1 MQEENLNIPPGMTV
15 PIGLGSPKAQPTHR
29 VEAFGTPRAIERGG
43 GPAKTFIP
51 AGQSQHQVTPMFTP
65 GVRLG
70 AVRLANPQ
78 MVSQPSVL
86 GQNGDTPPVVVQPGP
101 GTQPPEDPNG
111 KPAWESDKPGKRLA
125 WGKFKKKDA
134 EELAAYLAEIE
145 SRMDELNVPSGI
157 VKQIRL
163 KLETF
168 ATGNLPPDA
177 EVTVTEEEAVQL
189 NAAIFSLEEA
199 EASKPPSFATAAAVV
214 ATLGLIS
221 VAVLG

>member
-1 MQEENLNIPPGMTV
+1 MKNVPPGYTV
-15 PIGLGSPKAQPTHR
+15 PVGVASRERPR
-29 VEAFGTPRAIERGG
+29 VAPLGTPRAIARGG
-43 GPAKTFIP
+43 GVAGTFIP
-51 AGQSQHQVTPMFTP
+51 AGQQQQVQPMQRAGMP
-65 GVRLG
+65 LG
-70 AVRLANPQ
+70 AMRLANPH

-86 GQNGDTPPVVVQPGP
+86 GQNGDAPLQVQPGP
-101 GTQPPEDPNG
+101 DTQPPQDPNG
-111 KPAWESDKPGKRLA
+111 KPVWESDKPGKRLA

-134 EELAAYLAEIE
+134 EELAAFLAEIE

-168 ATGNLPPDA
+168 VASNVPVEA
-177 EVTVTEEEAVQL
+177 EVTITEEETTQL

-199 EASKPPSFATAAAVV
+199 EASQPPSFATAAAVV
-214 ATLGLIS
+214 AALGLLS